1 MRMIDRYV
9 RDLAERLPVAG
20 GLRERVREEVTGHLS
35 DAASDLE
42 RQGMPPAEAEQ
53 RAIAGF
59 GSPDRV
65 ARGILEELDLQARAV
80 ASVLARAVA
89 ALPSFRPA
97 RVPA

>member
-9 RDLAERLPVAG
+9 RELAERLPVAG

-42 RQGMPPAEAEQ
+42 RQGVPPAEAEQ

-59 GSPDRV
+59 GSPGSI
-65 ARGILEELDLQARAV
+65 ARGILEELGLIARTM
-80 ASVLARAVA
+80 A
-89 ALPSFRPA
+89 APAGTRPA
-97 RVPA
+97 LVTA

>member
-1 MRMIDRYV
+1 MRAIDHYV
-9 RDLAERLPVAG
+9 RDLAERLPAAG

-42 RQGMPPAEAEQ
+42 QQGMPPAEAEQ

-59 GSPDRV
+59 GSPDAV
-65 ARGILEELDLQARAV
+65 ARGILEDLGL
-80 ASVLARAVA
+80 LARSVA
-89 ALPSFRPA
+89 AILARSVALLLGVHPA

>member
-42 RQGMPPAEAEQ
+42 RQGVPPAEAEQ

-59 GSPDRV
+59 GSPRSI
-65 ARGILEELDLQARAV
+65 ARGILEELGLIARTVVAQAGM
-80 ASVLARAVA
+80 
-89 ALPSFRPA
+89 RPA
-97 RVPA
+97 LVQA

>member
-1 MRMIDRYV
+1 MRAIDRYV
-9 RDLAERLPVAG
+9 KELAEHLPAAG

-35 DAASDLE
+35 DAASHLE
-42 RQGMPPAEAEQ
+42 RQGIPPAEAEQ

-80 ASVLARAVA
+80 AAVLAQAVA

-97 RVPA
+97 